1 MPSSPTWNRPDM
13 PQPAFTAPWEARAF
27 AMVRSLRDAGVL
39 SAEEWAAALGAQ
51 TGDDST
57 EYRHWLAALEHVLTE
72 KRLVSEDALRRYRT
86 AWAHAA
92 ARTPH
97 GAPIELS
104 PNDFHD

>member
-1 MPSSPTWNRPDM
+1 MT
-13 PQPAFTAPWEARAF
+13 QPAFAAPWEARAF
-27 AMVRSLRDAGVL
+27 AMVRSLRDGGVV
-39 SAEEWAAALGAQ
+39 SAEEWTAALGAQ

-57 EYRHWLAALEHVLTE
+57 EYRHWLAALEQVLTE
-72 KRLVSEDALRRYRT
+72 KRLVSEDALLRYRT

-97 GAPIELS
+97 GNSIELS